1 MPDPTLVLPSKKI
14 NPLIRNNF
22 NIAELITF
30 TENQAT
36 MLKSMTG
43 YGKAECELS
52 QKKVTIEIKSLNSKQ
67 MDLNTRISLLFR
79 DKDLEIRRE
88 LSDKLIRGKV
98 DFILYTESLG
108 DESATKINAG
118 IVRSYYKQMEEISAS
133 LNIPLEKNILQTILT
148 LPEVV
153 KNEREELDEQ
163 EWKMILGKIAEAI
176 VSLDQFRIQEGAIL
190 KQDLLTNIQS
200 INALLSE
207 VDQYEVERVT
217 RIREKIYDGL
227 KDISIE
233 QVNENRLEQE
243 LIFYLEK
250 MDVNE
255 EKVRLLNHLN
265 YFLETLELNEPIGKK
280 LGFIAQEIGREVNT
294 LGSKANHTEMQKLVI
309 RMKDSLEKIK
319 EQLLNVL

>member
-1 MPDPTLVLPSKKI
+1 
-14 NPLIRNNF
+14 
-22 NIAELITF
+22 
-30 TENQAT
+30 
-36 MLKSMTG
+36 MTG

-79 DKDLEIRRE
+79 EKDLEIRRE
-88 LSDKLIRGKV
+88 LSDKLVRGKV

-108 DESATKINAG
+108 EDAATKINPG
-118 IVRSYYKQMEEISAS
+118 IVRSYYKQLEQISAD
-133 LNIPLEKNILQTILT
+133 LNIQLSENILQSILS

-153 KNEREELDEQ
+153 RNEREELNDA
-163 EWKMILGKIAEAI
+163 EWKLILLKIAEAI
-176 VSLDQFRIQEGAIL
+176 NALELFRIQEGAIL
-190 KQDLLTNIQS
+190 KQDLVANVQS
-200 INALLSE
+200 ITTLLTE
-207 VDQYEVERVT
+207 VDQYEEERVT
-217 RIREKIYDGL
+217 RIKEKIYEGL

-243 LIFYLEK
+243 MIFYLEK

-255 EKVRLLNHLN
+255 EKVRLLNHCN
-265 YFLETLELNEPIGKK
+265 YFLETIELNEPVGKK

-294 LGSKANHTEMQKLVI
+294 LGSKANHLAMQKLVI
-309 RMKDSLEKIK
+309 QMKDSLEKIK

>member
-1 MPDPTLVLPSKKI
+1 M
-14 NPLIRNNF
+14 
-22 NIAELITF
+22 ITF
-30 TENQAT
+30 AQNQAT

-79 DKDLEIRRE
+79 EKDLEIRRE

-133 LNIPLEKNILQTILT
+133 LNIPLDNNILQTILT

-153 KNEREELDEQ
+153 KNEREELDDQ
-163 EWKMILGKIAEAI
+163 EWKNILGKISEAI
-176 VSLDQFRIQEGAIL
+176 VSLDHFRIQEGAVL
-190 KQDLLTNIQS
+190 KLDLVSNIQS
-200 INALLSE
+200 ITSLLSE
-207 VDQYEVERVT
+207 VDQYEEERVT
-217 RIREKIYDGL
+217 RIKEKIYEGL

-243 LIFYLEK
+243 MIFYLEK

-255 EKVRLLNHLN
+255 EKVRLLNHCN
-265 YFLETLELNEPIGKK
+265 YFLETLELDEPVGKK

-294 LGSKANHTEMQKLVI
+294 LGSKANHMEMQKLVI
-309 RMKDSLEKIK
+309 RMKDSLERIK

>member
-1 MPDPTLVLPSKKI
+1 
-14 NPLIRNNF
+14 
-22 NIAELITF
+22 
-30 TENQAT
+30 
-36 MLKSMTG
+36 MTG

-153 KNEREELDEQ
+153 KNEREELNEQ
-163 EWKMILGKIAEAI
+163 EWKMILSKIAEAI
-176 VSLDQFRIQEGAIL
+176 LSLDQFRIQEGAIL
-190 KQDLLTNIQS
+190 KHDLISNIQS
-200 INALLSE
+200 INYLLSE

-217 RIREKIYDGL
+217 RIKEKIYEGL

-243 LIFYLEK
+243 MIFYLEK

-265 YFLETLELNEPIGKK
+265 YFLETLELDEPIGKK

>member
-1 MPDPTLVLPSKKI
+1 MI
-14 NPLIRNNF
+14 
-22 NIAELITF
+22 
-30 TENQAT
+30 
-36 MLKSMTG
+36 KSMTG

-79 DKDLEIRRE
+79 EKDLEIRRE

-118 IVRSYYKQMEEISAS
+118 IVKSYYRQMEEISTS
-133 LNIPLEKNILQTILT
+133 LNIPLNSNILQTILT

-153 KNEREELDEQ
+153 KNEREELNDQ

-176 VSLDQFRIQEGAIL
+176 VLLDNFRLQEGAVM
-190 KQDLLTNIQS
+190 KQDLVANIQS
-200 INALLSE
+200 IITLLSE
-207 VDQYEVERVT
+207 IDQYEEERVT
-217 RIREKIYDGL
+217 RIKEKIYEGL

-243 LIFYLEK
+243 MIFYLEK

-255 EKVRLLNHLN
+255 EKVRLLNHCN
-265 YFLETLELNEPIGKK
+265 YFLETLELDEPVGKK

-294 LGSKANHTEMQKLVI
+294 LGSKANHMEMQKLVI
-309 RMKDSLEKIK
+309 RMKDSLERIK
-319 EQLLNVL
+319 EQLLNIL

>member
-1 MPDPTLVLPSKKI
+1 MI
-14 NPLIRNNF
+14 
-22 NIAELITF
+22 
-30 TENQAT
+30 
-36 MLKSMTG
+36 KSMTG

-79 DKDLEIRRE
+79 EKDLEIRRE
-88 LSDKLIRGKV
+88 LSDKLVRGKV

-108 DESATKINAG
+108 EDSATKINAG
-118 IVRSYYKQMEEISAS
+118 IVSSYYKQLEKISS
-133 LNIPLEKNILQTILT
+133 DLNIPLHDNILQTILT

-153 KNEREELDEQ
+153 RNEREELDDQ
-163 EWKMILGKIAEAI
+163 EWKSILVKIGEAI
-176 VSLDQFRIQEGAIL
+176 EALDRFRIQEGAIL
-190 KQDLLTNIQS
+190 RQDLIVNIN
-200 INALLSE
+200 IITALLAE
-207 VDQYEVERVT
+207 VDQYEAERVT
-217 RIREKIYDGL
+217 RIKEKIYDGL

-243 LIFYLEK
+243 MIFYLEK

-255 EKVRLLNHLN
+255 EKVRLLNHCN
-265 YFLETLELNEPIGKK
+265 YFLETIDLAEPVGKK

-294 LGSKANHTEMQKLVI
+294 LGSKANHLEMQKLVI
-309 RMKDSLEKIK
+309 RMKDALEKIK

>member
-1 MPDPTLVLPSKKI
+1 MI
-14 NPLIRNNF
+14 
-22 NIAELITF
+22 
-30 TENQAT
+30 
-36 MLKSMTG
+36 KSMTG

-67 MDLNTRISLLFR
+67 MDLNTRISQIFR
-79 DKDLEIRRE
+79 EKDLEIRRE
-88 LSDKLIRGKV
+88 LSDKLVRGKV

-108 DESATKINAG
+108 EDSATKINAG
-118 IVRSYYKQMEEISAS
+118 IVKSYYKQMEKISAELNIS
-133 LNIPLEKNILQTILT
+133 LNDSILQTILT

-153 KNEREELDEQ
+153 KNEREELNDQ
-163 EWKMILGKIAEAI
+163 EWKAILGKISEA
-176 VSLDQFRIQEGAIL
+176 VESLDKFRMQEGAIL
-190 KQDLLTNIQS
+190 KQDLIFNVQS
-200 INALLSE
+200 ITSLLTD
-207 VDQYEVERVT
+207 VGQYEEERVT
-217 RIREKIYDGL
+217 RIKEKIFEGL

-243 LIFYLEK
+243 MIFYLEK

-255 EKVRLLNHLN
+255 EKVRLLNHCN
-265 YFLETLELNEPIGKK
+265 YFLETIELAEPVGKK

-309 RMKDSLEKIK
+309 QMKDALERIK

>member
-1 MPDPTLVLPSKKI
+1 
-14 NPLIRNNF
+14 
-22 NIAELITF
+22 
-30 TENQAT
+30 
-36 MLKSMTG
+36 MTG

-79 DKDLEIRRE
+79 EKDLEIRRE
-88 LSDKLIRGKV
+88 LSDKLVRGKV

-108 DESATKINAG
+108 EDSATKINAG
-118 IVRSYYKQMEEISAS
+118 IVSSYYKQLGKISS
-133 LNIPLEKNILQTILT
+133 DLNIPLHDNILQTILT

-153 KNEREELDEQ
+153 RNEREELDDQ
-163 EWKMILGKIAEAI
+163 EWKSILVKIGEAI
-176 VSLDQFRIQEGAIL
+176 EALDRFRLQEGAIL
-190 KQDLLTNIQS
+190 RQDLIVNIN
-200 INALLSE
+200 IITALLAE
-207 VDQYEVERVT
+207 VDQYEAERVT
-217 RIREKIYDGL
+217 RIKEKIYDGL
-227 KDISIE
+227 KDISME

-255 EKVRLLNHLN
+255 EKVRLLNHCN
-265 YFLETLELNEPIGKK
+265 YFLETIDLAEPVGKK

-294 LGSKANHTEMQKLVI
+294 LGSKANHLEMQKLVI
-309 RMKDSLEKIK
+309 RMKDALEKIK

>member
-1 MPDPTLVLPSKKI
+1 MI
-14 NPLIRNNF
+14 
-22 NIAELITF
+22 
-30 TENQAT
+30 
-36 MLKSMTG
+36 KSMTG

-67 MDLNTRISLLFR
+67 MDLNTRISQIFR
-79 DKDLEIRRE
+79 EKDLEIRRE
-88 LSDKLIRGKV
+88 LSDKLVRGKV

-108 DESATKINAG
+108 EDSATKINAG
-118 IVRSYYKQMEEISAS
+118 IVKSYYKQMEKISAELNIS
-133 LNIPLEKNILQTILT
+133 LNDSILQTILT

-153 KNEREELDEQ
+153 KNEREELDDL
-163 EWKMILGKIAEAI
+163 EWKAILVKISEA
-176 VSLDQFRIQEGAIL
+176 VESLDKFRMQEGAIL
-190 KQDLLTNIQS
+190 KQDLIFNVQAITSLLTD
-200 INALLSE
+200 
-207 VDQYEVERVT
+207 VGQYEEERVT
-217 RIREKIYDGL
+217 RIKEKIFEGL

-243 LIFYLEK
+243 MIFYLEK

-255 EKVRLLNHLN
+255 EKVRLLNHCN
-265 YFLETLELNEPIGKK
+265 YFLETIELAEPVGKK

-309 RMKDSLEKIK
+309 QMKDALERIK

>member
-1 MPDPTLVLPSKKI
+1 
-14 NPLIRNNF
+14 
-22 NIAELITF
+22 
-30 TENQAT
+30 
-36 MLKSMTG
+36 MTG

-79 DKDLEIRRE
+79 EKDLEIRRE
-88 LSDKLIRGKV
+88 LSDRLVRGKV

-108 DESATKINAG
+108 EDAATKINAG
-118 IVRSYYKQMEEISAS
+118 IVKSYYRQLEQISTD
-133 LNIPLEKNILQTILT
+133 LNIKLSDSVLQSILS

-153 KNEREELDEQ
+153 KNEREELNDN
-163 EWKMILGKIAEAI
+163 EWKLILLKIAEAI
-176 VSLDQFRIQEGAIL
+176 DSLEKFRIQEGAIL
-190 KQDLLTNIQS
+190 KQDIVANVQSITSLLT
-200 INALLSE
+200 E
-207 VDQYEVERVT
+207 VDQYEDERVT
-217 RIREKIYDGL
+217 RIKEKIYDGL

-243 LIFYLEK
+243 MIFYLEK

-255 EKVRLLNHLN
+255 EKVRLLNHCN
-265 YFLETLELNEPIGKK
+265 YFLETIELNEPVGKK

-294 LGSKANHTEMQKLVI
+294 LGSKANHIEMQKLVI

-319 EQLLNVL
+319 EQLLNIL

>member
-1 MPDPTLVLPSKKI
+1 MI
-14 NPLIRNNF
+14 
-22 NIAELITF
+22 
-30 TENQAT
+30 
-36 MLKSMTG
+36 KSMTG

-79 DKDLEIRRE
+79 EKDLEIRRE
-88 LSDKLIRGKV
+88 LSDKLVRGKV

-108 DESATKINAG
+108 EDSATKINAG
-118 IVRSYYKQMEEISAS
+118 IVSSYYKQLEKISS
-133 LNIPLEKNILQTILT
+133 DLNIPLHDNILQTILT

-153 KNEREELDEQ
+153 RNEREELNDQ
-163 EWKMILGKIAEAI
+163 EWKSILVKIGEAI
-176 VSLDQFRIQEGAIL
+176 EALDRFRIQEGAIIR
-190 KQDLLTNIQS
+190 QDHIVNIN
-200 INALLSE
+200 IITALLAE
-207 VDQYEVERVT
+207 VDQYESERVT
-217 RIREKIYDGL
+217 RIKEKIYDGL

-243 LIFYLEK
+243 MIFYLEK

-255 EKVRLLNHLN
+255 EKVRLLNHCN
-265 YFLETLELNEPIGKK
+265 YFLETIDLAEPVGKK

-294 LGSKANHTEMQKLVI
+294 LGSKANHLEMQKLVI
-309 RMKDSLEKIK
+309 RMKDALEKIK

>member
-1 MPDPTLVLPSKKI
+1 
-14 NPLIRNNF
+14 
-22 NIAELITF
+22 
-30 TENQAT
+30 
-36 MLKSMTG
+36 MTG

-67 MDLNTRISLLFR
+67 MDLNTRISQLFR
-79 DKDLEIRRE
+79 EKDLEIRRE
-88 LSDKLIRGKV
+88 LSDKLVRGKV

-108 DESATKINAG
+108 EDAATKINAG
-118 IVRSYYKQMEEISAS
+118 IVRSYYKQLEQISS
-133 LNIPLEKNILQTILT
+133 DLDIPLSDNILQSILS

-153 KNEREELDEQ
+153 RNEREELNDA
-163 EWKMILGKIAEAI
+163 EWKLILLKITEAI
-176 VSLDQFRIQEGAIL
+176 NALEQFRIQEGAIL
-190 KQDLLTNIQS
+190 KQDLVANVQS
-200 INALLSE
+200 ITSLLTE
-207 VDQYEVERVT
+207 VDQYEEERVT
-217 RIREKIYDGL
+217 RIKEKIYEGL

-243 LIFYLEK
+243 MIFYLEK

-255 EKVRLLNHLN
+255 EKVRLLNHCN
-265 YFLETLELNEPIGKK
+265 YFLETIELNEPVGKK

-294 LGSKANHTEMQKLVI
+294 LGSKANHIEMQKLVI

>member
-1 MPDPTLVLPSKKI
+1 MI
-14 NPLIRNNF
+14 
-22 NIAELITF
+22 
-30 TENQAT
+30 
-36 MLKSMTG
+36 KSMTG

-79 DKDLEIRRE
+79 EKDLEIRRE
-88 LSDKLIRGKV
+88 LSDKLVRGKV

-108 DESATKINAG
+108 EDSATKINAG
-118 IVRSYYKQMEEISAS
+118 IVSSYYKQLEKISS
-133 LNIPLEKNILQTILT
+133 DLNIPLHDNILQTILT

-153 KNEREELDEQ
+153 RNEREELNDQ
-163 EWKMILGKIAEAI
+163 EWKSILVKIGEAI
-176 VSLDQFRIQEGAIL
+176 EALDRFRVQEGAIL
-190 KQDLLTNIQS
+190 RLDLIVNVNI
-200 INALLSE
+200 ITALLAE
-207 VDQYEVERVT
+207 VDQYESERVT
-217 RIREKIYDGL
+217 RIKEKIYDGL

-243 LIFYLEK
+243 MIFYLEK

-255 EKVRLLNHLN
+255 EKVRLLNHCN
-265 YFLETLELNEPIGKK
+265 YFLETIDLAEPVGKK

-294 LGSKANHTEMQKLVI
+294 LGSKANHLEMQKLVI
-309 RMKDSLEKIK
+309 RMKDALEKIK

>member
-1 MPDPTLVLPSKKI
+1 
-14 NPLIRNNF
+14 
-22 NIAELITF
+22 
-30 TENQAT
+30 

-67 MDLNTRISLLFR
+67 MDLNTRISMLFR
-79 DKDLEIRRE
+79 EKDLEIRRE
-88 LSDKLIRGKV
+88 LSDKLVRGKV

-108 DESATKINAG
+108 EDAATKINAG
-118 IVRSYYKQMEEISAS
+118 IVKSYYRQLSQISAD
-133 LNIPLEKNILQTILT
+133 LNIQLNDSILQSILS

-153 KNEREELDEQ
+153 KNEREELNDT
-163 EWKMILGKIAEAI
+163 EWKLILVKIAEAI
-176 VSLDQFRIQEGAIL
+176 AALEQFRIQEGAVL
-190 KQDLLTNIQS
+190 KQDLVANVQS
-200 INALLSE
+200 ITNLLTE
-207 VDQYEVERVT
+207 VDQYEEERVT
-217 RIREKIYDGL
+217 RIKEKIYEGL

-243 LIFYLEK
+243 MIFYLEK

-255 EKVRLLNHLN
+255 EKVRLLNHCN
-265 YFLETLELNEPIGKK
+265 YFLETIELNEPVGKK

-294 LGSKANHTEMQKLVI
+294 LGSKANHIAMQKLVI
-309 RMKDSLEKIK
+309 QMKDSLEKIK